1 MYFINMH
8 QQLMNNMRDY
18 KSHTVVAVKKR
29 ITYKRYDTMLCK
41 MLCTLS
47 AKLVTLLPSY
57 VIEIF

>member
-18 KSHTVVAVKKR
+18 NSHTVVAAKKR
-29 ITYKRYDTMLCK
+29 ITYKRYDAMLWK

-47 AKLVTLLPSY
+47 AKLVTLLPRY